1 MAEANQKLY
10 INRAEGFIGTGLKKD
25 EFVTN
30 CSDIDDIIIFYRDGT
45 YKIIKVAEKVFV
57 GETERCKRDHRKAE
71 IIYLD
76 VFKKNDKRT
85 IYNVCYK
92 DGATGVS
99 YI

>member
-1 MAEANQKLY
+1 M
-10 INRAEGFIGTGLKKD
+10 GF
-25 EFVTN
+25 
-30 CSDIDDIIIFYRDGT
+30 
-45 YKIIKVAEKVFV
+45 IKVAEKVFV

-92 DGATGVS
+92 DGDTGVS
-99 YI
+99 YIKRFNVTSMTRDRGVRCDDGNAEVAHQLFHRQFQW